1 VVAAPPKGA
10 DVKFPDLNMLVAPG
24 GRERAREEWQ
34 SLLSEA
40 GLALQ
45 RVVPT
50 RGSMCVIEAGVAP

>member
-1 VVAAPPKGA
+1 MAGDIEADRAALRRSIN
-10 DVKFPDLNMLVAPG
+10 V
-24 GRERAREEWQ
+24 Q

-50 RGSMCVIEAGVAP
+50 RGAMSVIEAEVAP